1 MKALVFLQFE
11 DAVEMNKF
19 LEYGEY
25 DGAYYGTRFDSI
37 RSVIKSGKI
46 CILDLN
52 PQVCLCRIKSFQSLG
67 MGTIYKKDLTFVT
80 FHNNGYKKD

>member
-1 MKALVFLQFE
+1 MQHFSNKNIFMKALVFLQFE

-52 PQVCLCRIKSFQSLG
+52 PQVCLFRIKSSFFSHWIQ
-67 MGTIYKKDLTFVT
+67 
-80 FHNNGYKKD
+80 N